1 MSDGVYDTVNV
12 TGEPE
17 YEEPLG
23 GTEVHEHQYMQI
35 QQPEGV
41 YDMAGVAE
49 QHTFSDGTLR
59 NRTESH
65 EQQYMQ
71 IIQTESIYDTARVV
85 EQTVFDG
92 THINPESQYM
102 ELKQLEGVYETMRL
116 EVQEVSCQQEAIKFF

>member
-41 YDMAGVAE
+41 Y
-49 QHTFSDGTLR
+49 
-59 NRTESH
+59 
-65 EQQYMQ
+65 
-71 IIQTESIYDTARVV
+71 
-85 EQTVFDG
+85 
-92 THINPESQYM
+92 
-102 ELKQLEGVYETMRL
+102 ETMRL